1 MERIKERPS
10 LSSSNVSKFFSS
22 SPCDCPRGSRERE
35 REKYHVEAHT
45 TRRRLKENKKKFVG
59 KPRSFPH
66 FFGSKSG
73 KFSRKKNDIGNSEIT
88 RRTFKECPPI
98 IQHDCNKIMNQQQ
111 QQQGANN
118 NDQALAEKTC
128 INEKCKRTK
137 GNHANKNSK
146 EIRWRKSKVI
156 PGADICQSCYR
167 VETLALADKQCAMC
181 DSRKTNGCWYR
192 SKVIQGGNLCR
203 KCYNKE
209 LTKLQN
215 KTCGACNATETTAS
229 WYNSHVKV
237 GVSLCHRCYYRERAT
252 ISTKSCV
259 ACGSDKTSGSWLK
272 SKSVEGAHLCVNC
285 YYKELVAL
293 SGKECCSCES
303 KTTSSIWYN
312 SKEEKGKHLCAKCYS
327 RGRKRHLREVK
338 EQKEKEK
345 TSAAA
350 KKTNRRT

>member
-1 MERIKERPS
+1 MEKRPPKPRW
-10 LSSSNVSKFFSS
+10 NVSRRDHLSLLQTCRSFS
-22 SPCDCPRGSRERE
+22 PRLRVTAPAGRERERE

-146 EIRWRKSKVI
+146 EIRWRKSK
-156 PGADICQSCYR
+156 G
-167 VETLALADKQCAMC
+167 ETK
-181 DSRKTNGCWYR
+181 N
-192 SKVIQGGNLCR
+192 
-203 KCYNKE
+203 
-209 LTKLQN
+209 
-215 KTCGACNATETTAS
+215 
-229 WYNSHVKV
+229 
-237 GVSLCHRCYYRERAT
+237 
-252 ISTKSCV
+252 
-259 ACGSDKTSGSWLK
+259 
-272 SKSVEGAHLCVNC
+272 
-285 YYKELVAL
+285 
-293 SGKECCSCES
+293 
-303 KTTSSIWYN
+303 
-312 SKEEKGKHLCAKCYS
+312 
-327 RGRKRHLREVK
+327 
-338 EQKEKEK
+338 
-345 TSAAA
+345 
-350 KKTNRRT
+350 